1 MPCPVQ
7 LAFHKFSPNDP
18 EAWTLFSPIVPIK
31 QLWAH
36 CTRVFVYMCPRRK
49 ESSFTHFYILG
60 ALAQGFINDWM
71 KRQGEEEGEI
81 VWIQKANEHTGT
93 PSPGKVMLVFGNL
106 GKRRPREEI
115 CRKILKRRAV
125 SESGQCAGQH
135 SMWGCTCVC
144 VHVSGGWVSWRREGF
159 SKRKLQGTRNL
170 FPHNSWKFRNG
181 NCQGERYRSARKGAV
196 GGWQQAYG
204 EGSKA
209 GESSVGRWE
218 ARKSTRLTAGFLPP
232 FLIGSFAPSYKQRL
246 EMPSCALC

>member
-7 LAFHKFSPNDP
+7 LAFHKFCPNDP

-144 VHVSGGWVSWRREGF
+144 VCMWVEAGSPGEERDFLSGSYKGHEIF
-159 SKRKLQGTRNL
+159 SPTIVG
-170 FPHNSWKFRNG
+170 NSGMGIVKVKDTDR
-181 NCQGERYRSARKGAV
+181 Q
-196 GGWQQAYG
+196 
-204 EGSKA
+204 EGSSGRVA
-209 GESSVGRWE
+209 ASLRGGQQGWGVQCGEMGGQKVYQTDCRFP
-218 ARKSTRLTAGFLPP
+218 STLSDWFICSL
-232 FLIGSFAPSYKQRL
+232 L
-246 EMPSCALC
+246 